1 MKTEYEDLS
10 AAQEMLSDPDADPEG
25 IPGLAAVLQESINDV
40 LPLAEADAC
49 AWSLRDQVEMTG
61 APFVDL
67 TGDAGPSGVKDE
79 GEDKADGGATVKD
92 EPLDFGVF
100 DRYRRYR

>member
-1 MKTEYEDLS
+1 MKTEYEDLI

-25 IPGLAAVLQESINDV
+25 IPGLAVV

-49 AWSLRDQVEMTG
+49 AWSLRDRAEIIGT
-61 APFVDL
+61 PFLDL

-79 GEDKADGGATVKD
+79 GEEEADGGAAVKD
-92 EPLDFGVF
+92 EPLDFSVF
-100 DRYRRYR
+100 DRYR